1 MSRFPDCRADGP
13 YNEKNLKGSQADT
26 LVGFDLAVEEISSLF
41 DNLDVYPDAEMIL
54 DPDIAVVN
62 KDKVAILRQAVLDWM
77 EMQRNE
83 MIVSFI
89 DSQAVAGE

>member
-1 MSRFPDCRADGP
+1 M
-13 YNEKNLKGSQADT
+13 
-26 LVGFDLAVEEISSLF
+26 AVEEISSLF

-89 DSQAVAGE
+89 DSQDVAGE